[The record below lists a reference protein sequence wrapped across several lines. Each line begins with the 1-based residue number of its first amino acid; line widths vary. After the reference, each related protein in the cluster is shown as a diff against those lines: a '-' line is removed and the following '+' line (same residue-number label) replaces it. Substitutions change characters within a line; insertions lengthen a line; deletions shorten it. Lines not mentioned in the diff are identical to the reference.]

1 MKRNSLFL
9 PLSASFRVKGFHERF
24 VGGLR
29 NCPYRERWV
38 SNIAALGE
46 GVEEPAWIVADVM
59 THNLSRHA
67 LPRPQGVRGVVF
79 CSAS

>member
-1 MKRNSLFL
+1 MFL
-9 PLSASFRVKGFHERF
+9 PLRASFRLKGFHERI

-46 GVEEPAWIVADVM
+46 GVEEPARIVADVKGDPQ
-59 THNLSRHA
+59 SEPPCPPPKS
-67 LPRPQGVRGVVF
+67 LP
-79 CSAS
+79 